1 MERGAMRIARGLA
14 VLAAGLLIASTKPLL
29 AQGSTPL
36 KWKVPDSVKTVEV
49 NGYPMAYHEAGTG
62 TPVILIHGAWVDFR
76 LFAPQVEALAKT
88 NRAIAVSIR
97 HHFPEPWDG
106 KGGAYTVQ
114 QQAADV
120 VAFIKA
126 LGLGKVH
133 LLGHSRGGGVAFN
146 AAVQAPDAI
155 RTLILEEPSGLE
167 TLVDASTAERSVGN
181 WAKLAGFVRAKLDEG
196 DPRVAAQKSWN
207 VVFGPGKF
215 EAMPAGVQQMIADN
229 LGTMS
234 VPYTMAQLTCDDV
247 RKLSFP
253 MLILQGETSPASY
266 RAMSK
271 ALQACKPDIPDPVI
285 VPKAGHNMH
294 VDNASFFNQKV
305 LQFVQSH

>member
-1 MERGAMRIARGLA
+1 MQRGAIRTARGLA
-14 VLAAGLLIASTKPLL
+14 LLAAALLLASPQPLL
-29 AQGSTPL
+29 AQGSTPPA
-36 KWKVPDSVKTVEV
+36 WKVPDGVKTVQV

-62 TPVILIHGAWVDFR
+62 APVILIHGAWIDFR

-88 NRAIAVSIR
+88 NRAIAVSVR

-126 LGLGKVH
+126 LDLGKVH
-133 LLGHSRGGGVAFN
+133 LLGHSRGGGIALN
-146 AAVQAPDAI
+146 AALRAPDAI

-167 TLVDASTAERSVGN
+167 TLVDPAMVERSVGN
-181 WAKLAGFVRAKLDEG
+181 MAKLAGFVRGKLDEG
-196 DPRVAAQKSWN
+196 DRRAAAQQSWN
-207 VVFGPGKF
+207 VVFGPGTF
-215 EAMPAGVQQMIADN
+215 ESMSAGFQQMIADN
-229 LGTMS
+229 VGTMS
-234 VPYTMAQLTCDDV
+234 VPYPVAQLSCDDM

-253 MLILQGETSPASY
+253 VMILHGETSPPPY
-266 RAMSK
+266 RTMTKAM
-271 ALQACKPDIPDPVI
+271 QACKPDIPDPVI

-294 VDNASFFNQKV
+294 VNNPSFFNQKV
-305 LQFVQSH
+305 IEFVQSH